1 MSYGCYVAI
10 CKPLHYMTIMNQR
23 VCKRLIF
30 CCWMTTVLIMIPPF
44 ILELSLDS
52 VTLVLLT
59 TFSVMLNLS

>member
-30 CCWMTTVLIMIPPF
+30 RCWMTTVLIMIPPF
-44 ILELSLDS
+44 SLELSLDS